1 MGAPYWEKRMA
12 FLLLSF
18 SAKQRLLYA
27 LTKNPTH
34 ESTGAGV
41 QGASG
46 EYSIIPAAV
55 LNGNARYCDFVQDG
69 RFQLPRPARLRGT
82 HGHALG

>member
-1 MGAPYWEKRMA
+1 MA
-12 FLLLSF
+12 LLLLSLT
-18 SAKQRLLYA
+18 AKQRLLYA

-34 ESTGAGV
+34 ESAGAGV

-46 EYSIIPAAV
+46 EYSVIPAAV
-55 LNGNARYCDFVQDG
+55 LNGNAGYCDIVQDG
-69 RFQLPRPARLRGT
+69 RFQLSRAARLRGT